1 MSQETNDN
9 NVFEDIKKRLTPVA
23 CCDCVAAHSENQ
35 GGGRGAAQTH
45 RWRAAASVWW
55 RTLFLLLSSSW
66 KSFFQIQI
74 SPLSSF
80 HPHAAENRVCVC
92 VDERLINCR
101 RNNGEMKVWERKRE
115 GEGRRT
121 SMGARKEKEFLNVSR
136 NTRSQLLYYFN
147 MDFFTIISFRWYFRV
162 FI

>member
-1 MSQETNDN
+1 MVHIREAQETNDN

-35 GGGRGAAQTH
+35 GGGRRAAQTH

-92 VDERLINCR
+92 VWIKDWLIVEEIMVKWKFESEREK
-101 RNNGEMKVWERKRE
+101 GKE
-115 GEGRRT
+115 GELPWGQGRR
-121 SMGARKEKEFLNVSR
+121 KNF
-136 NTRSQLLYYFN
+136 
-147 MDFFTIISFRWYFRV
+147 
-162 FI
+162 